1 MPYFNLVAIFL
12 CVAGMST
19 KLGRS
24 WPQKGRKRDH
34 DELDAE
40 AESDADDV
48 SPKFGVFDCVEIP
61 ESPELQKEAGS

>member
-1 MPYFNLVAIFL
+1 
-12 CVAGMST
+12 MST

-24 WPQKGRKRDH
+24 WPQKGRERDH